1 MKKYILIVVFVAFAG
16 IAKAQTF
23 KFIDEQWSYAY
34 VQGVYTLSNKD
45 IFVFGNGQFL
55 SAPGPMHGCIIR
67 GGVVLP
73 LPWEI
78 PINTAIV
85 VESTDGIIY
94 IAGSLGMG
102 KIENG
107 VYQKLV
113 ETQSFIRGMC
123 LYGNSIYFG
132 GSFASI
138 GGIEG
143 NFARYDISSSEL
155 TVMTLMGTVRSV
167 VPFAKAYEDTSLYVL
182 TSEIDS
188 SFYKFDVDLN
198 PRTMTDEE
206 SAPKGYIGREMKI
219 WQGKLVITCWG
230 RYEDGYLGVFDG
242 NGEWEFSHNIRFPTN
257 IAISP
262 NEELY
267 LSGTFV
273 DSTISNVRKF
283 SSLGESTELV
293 DEKGRRVQ
301 STIYSPNIYVAW
313 DDKYQYVITNDD
325 SWVDGFVDHHH
336 FYRLDNEV
344 SPRPSNLV
352 VFPNP
357 SNGTFMV
364 ELPNRFFGYITIF
377 DINGKVVYSQ
387 LHFGKTINIDL
398 LDVENGTYII
408 KCGDEY
414 VKKIVILN

>member
-45 IFVFGNGQFL
+45 VFVFGNGQFL
-55 SAPGPMHGCIIR
+55 SAPAPMHGCIIR

-123 LYGNSIYFG
+123 LYQNSLYFG

-143 NFARYDISSSEL
+143 NFARYSISTGEL

-167 VPFAKAYEDTSLYVL
+167 VPFAKAGEDTSLYVL

-198 PRTMTDEE
+198 PRTMTDEG